1 MKLYLY
7 GHDYKYAA
15 EQMLLTLFPAQR
27 PEYPAGPPAPGEDAL
42 VLSLHRGAVWATA
55 TAALSYGGREY
66 RAARRCRTAELTDP
80 LSTDRAL
87 QRILKLAFYDAG
99 TAARG
104 GEPPWGALT
113 GVRPVKIPTKAML
126 AGAGPA
132 QAERLLRDT
141 YRVTEGRRRLAM
153 DCAGAS
159 LAALRS
165 LAPGEVSLY
174 VGIPFCPT
182 RCAYCSFVSADVG
195 RALKLIDPFLDA
207 LCRELAAT
215 GAMLADAGLR
225 VRTVY
230 FGGGTPSFYGEKR
243 LREVL
248 KTVAK
253 RFDLAKDAEITVE
266 CNPDSVDKKVFQ
278 ALRRAGVNRIS
289 LGVQSAHDCE
299 LNCLHRPHTFQ
310 QAQRA
315 VAAAREAKIKNIS
328 LDLIYGLP
336 NQDMAGWRDTVEQ
349 VLELEPEHLSC
360 YGLKVEPGTPLD
372 DRVVRGE
379 KLPDDDQQADMY
391 LWTVE
396 RLAAAGYRQYEI
408 SNFARAGF
416 QSRHNLKYWM
426 GRPYIGFGPG
436 AHSDFGGRRYS
447 FTRDL
452 EGYIAAVLEGG
463 TVIDESDLI
472 PQRERGGEYLMLRLR
487 TTRGIEEWEYRREFF
502 MNFDPIEQK
511 LEEYERQGWAERH
524 DRRWNLTAKGFLVS
538 NQLIGELLS
547 IQEEA
552 TLEKT
557 LPRLKQGRPEEG

>member
-1 MKLYLY
+1 M
-7 GHDYKYAA
+7 
-15 EQMLLTLFPAQR
+15 
-27 PEYPAGPPAPGEDAL
+27 
-42 VLSLHRGAVWATA
+42 LSLHRGAGWATA

-113 GVRPVKIPTKAML
+113 GVRPVKLPTKAML

-230 FGGGTPSFYGEKR
+230 FGGGTPTTLSAPQLDRLMGELADHIDLSGCTEYTVEAGRPDTITAEKLVVLRTHGVTRVSVNPQTFEENVLRAIGRCHTAADIDRAMELVARCGFPHVNMDLIAGLPEDTAEGFRRSLDRCLTYGPDDITVHTLALKKGSRILTEG
-243 LREVL
+243 LRIPGAE
-248 KTVAK
+248 TVAEML
-253 RFDLAKDAEITVE
+253 DYASPT
-266 CNPDSVDKKVFQ
+266 
-278 ALRRAGVNRIS
+278 LR
-289 LGVQSAHDCE
+289 
-299 LNCLHRPHTFQ
+299 T
-310 QAQRA
+310 
-315 VAAAREAKIKNIS
+315 
-328 LDLIYGLP
+328 
-336 NQDMAGWRDTVEQ
+336 
-349 VLELEPEHLSC
+349 
-360 YGLKVEPGTPLD
+360 
-372 DRVVRGE
+372 
-379 KLPDDDQQADMY
+379 
-391 LWTVE
+391 
-396 RLAAAGYRQYEI
+396 AGYRPYYLYRQ
-408 SNFARAGF
+408 
-416 QSRHNLKYWM
+416 KYM
-426 GRPYIGFGPG
+426 SGSFENIGWCR
-436 AHSDFGGRRYS
+436 S
-447 FTRDL
+447 
-452 EGYIAAVLEGG
+452 
-463 TVIDESDLI
+463 
-472 PQRERGGEYLMLRLR
+472 GGECWYNVDIMSELCSILSFGAAGSTKMVVPGTNQIQRAFNVKYP
-487 TTRGIEEWEYRREFF
+487 TEY
-502 MNFDPIEQK
+502 
-511 LEEYERQGWAERH
+511 
-524 DRRWNLTAKGFLVS
+524 
-538 NQLIGELLS
+538 
-547 IQEEA
+547 IQ
-552 TLEKT
+552 
-557 LPRLKQGRPEEG
+557 RPEKWQANQTAFAAFYEAL